1 MPSARRG
8 IVIQCLHPIVIRSN
22 LTLGRSFL
30 FTQSEAIMQRILWS
44 ALVLFVSFA
53 GSVLSVHAQSN
64 EETTVAQ
71 AMESLRSAM
80 FARDAKQFE
89 ALISGNVS
97 YGHSAGRIENK
108 TQFIAAAL
116 KNKSVMKSLTFTDQT
131 IKVTG
136 DKAIV
141 RNTYNGVSELDGK
154 TNTTKI
160 GVLLVWHKEG
170 DAWRLY
176 ARQAY
181 RL

>member
-1 MPSARRG
+1 MRTKLLS
-8 IVIQCLHPIVIRSN
+8 
-22 LTLGRSFL
+22 L
-30 FTQSEAIMQRILWS
+30 F
-44 ALVLFVSFA
+44 VLFFTLLT
-53 GSVLSVHAQSN
+53 GMQSVYAQTAD
-64 EETTVAQ
+64 EAAVAQ
-71 AMESLRSAM
+71 AVESLRKAM
-80 FARDAKQFE
+80 LVRDAKQYE
-89 ALISGNVS
+89 ALISENVS

-108 TQFIAAAL
+108 QEFIAVNL

-160 GVLLVWHKEG
+160 GVLLVWTKEG

-176 ARQAY
+176 GRQAY
-181 RL
+181 RF

>member
-1 MPSARRG
+1 MRTKFIS
-8 IVIQCLHPIVIRSN
+8 L
-22 LTLGRSFL
+22 
-30 FTQSEAIMQRILWS
+30 
-44 ALVLFVSFA
+44 LVLFVTFLT
-53 GSVLSVHAQSN
+53 GMQTVYAQSN
-64 EETTVAQ
+64 DEAAVAQ
-71 AMESLRSAM
+71 AIESLRKAM

-89 ALISGNVS
+89 ALISENVS

-108 TQFIAAAL
+108 KEFIAAAL
-116 KNKSVMKSLTFTDQT
+116 ANKSVMKSLAFTDET

-160 GVLLVWHKEG
+160 GVLLVWTKEG
-170 DAWRLY
+170 DTWRLY
-176 ARQAY
+176 GRQAY